1 MVPGPPIGDR
11 LTQTL
16 LLIRHGDVE
25 EAYRKRFRGRLD
37 VALSPR
43 GEAQAL
49 SVRNALRKESVDAVL
64 ASPLERTRKTAAP
77 FCATPEL
84 SEGLLE
90 IDFGLWDGLTFDE
103 IAAQWPGQVDRWAA
117 FDPTFGF
124 PGGETLQGF
133 GDRMEQLRKA
143 LVARPEKTLALF
155 THGGVVRMLICK
167 LLGLDIRHYLLFES
181 QVGSISRVTLFP
193 EGRGV
198 LTGLNDISHLKE
210 EGLE

>member
-1 MVPGPPIGDR
+1 MGHSSTYSQRRAPYSRDWWWYC
-11 LTQTL
+11 
-16 LLIRHGDVE
+16 RH
-25 EAYRKRFRGRLD
+25 
-37 VALSPR
+37 
-43 GEAQAL
+43 
-49 SVRNALRKESVDAVL
+49 
-64 ASPLERTRKTAAP
+64 RKTAAP

-124 PGGETLQGF
+124 PDGETLQGF

-198 LTGLNDISHLKE
+198 LMGLNDISHLKE